1 MPILSR
7 KDLERISRR
16 VLFRYLTLSDRKM
29 DRIDPV
35 DFAEKIC
42 GLHFAFADMSVTGS
56 ILGLTSYSDVDLTI
70 SVPRG
75 NGSVQEFHLNG
86 NIAYVDQNLANAGS
100 VGRLNFTL
108 VHEAAHQILSVSTNL
123 FRPHFVEQR
132 RVFSGKGSKAILKI
146 QRIADRQQL
155 VCIGNSQAIRPLPQ
169 RGLAYIY
176 TKVLQCCAE
185 FFFTQLSVFEF
196 FRKPCANYIVLLLSL
211 STVSHT
217 VL

>member
-1 MPILSR
+1 M
-7 KDLERISRR
+7 
-16 VLFRYLTLSDRKM
+16 
-29 DRIDPV
+29 
-35 DFAEKIC
+35 
-42 GLHFAFADMSVTGS
+42 
-56 ILGLTSYSDVDLTI
+56 
-70 SVPRG
+70 
-75 NGSVQEFHLNG
+75 
-86 NIAYVDQNLANAGS
+86 
-100 VGRLNFTL
+100 
-108 VHEAAHQILSVSTNL
+108 
-123 FRPHFVEQR
+123 
-132 RVFSGKGSKAILKI
+132 FSGKGSKAILKI